1 MSNDRNKIIG
11 LLGHAGCGKDTVA
24 DMVFDYVHG
33 SSWLTPKRFALAD
46 PLKRFCEEVFG
57 FSDAQLYGPS
67 EERNKPDLRYPIPVP
82 KPGTALY
89 CRKVEARAPPGHGPD
104 DSELGEYEVLG
115 AIATEDGKCSAC
127 GEVLQ
132 KYLTPRKALQTLGTD
147 WGRALYEDVWV
158 DYGLR
163 RAKTLAEVSTN
174 LFVVITDLRFLNEAR
189 KVHEVGQVWR
199 ITRPGAEGDGH
210 ASERD
215 QDSRDIK
222 PFIDVEILNNG
233 TLDDL
238 HKKVYA
244 ELEKLRHA
252 DQG

>member
-1 MSNDRNKIIG
+1 MSRNKIIG

-24 DMVFDYVHG
+24 QMIFGYVWEA
-33 SSWLTPKRFALAD
+33 SWLNAQHLALAN

-57 FSDAQLYGPS
+57 FSETQLYGPS
-67 EERNKPDLRYPIPVP
+67 EERNKPDLRYPMPVP
-82 KPGTALY
+82 KPGTQIH
-89 CRKVEARAPPGHGPD
+89 CKKVDMFAPLGHGPD
-104 DSELGEYEVLG
+104 ESVLGEYEVLG
-115 AIATEDGKCSAC
+115 AFATEDGKCSAC

-174 LFVVITDLRFLNEAR
+174 LFVIITDLRFLNEAR

-199 ITRPGAEGDGH
+199 ITRPGAAGDGH

-238 HKKVYA
+238 RKKVYA
-244 ELEKLRHA
+244 ELEKLHHA